1 MQKIERVHGPRPSTR
16 AQAEGF
22 TVHGFKGFIS
32 FEGIEGSGKSTQ
44 VKLLADY
51 LKSKGH
57 NVLTTEEPGGTKI
70 GLKIRAMLLAPE
82 NHMDSLTEL
91 LLYNS
96 SRAQHV
102 REVIYPALIQNTVV
116 ITDRF
121 LDSTI
126 AYQGYARGIDLAI
139 INTLNEIVTSD
150 LKPFVTFLLDMDVEE
165 GLRRNRGAQKEDRLE
180 LETIEFHERVR
191 KGYLQ
196 IAAEEPNRLK
206 VIDASRGV
214 EEVNR
219 KIIEILESMWL

>member
-1 MQKIERVHGPRPSTR
+1 MSKIEAVHDS
-16 AQAEGF
+16 QF
-22 TVHGFKGFIS
+22 TVSGFKGFIS

-44 VKLLADY
+44 VRLLAEH
-51 LKSKGH
+51 LKKKGH

-82 NHMDSLTEL
+82 NHMDPMTEL

-102 REVIYPALIQNTVV
+102 RELIYPALIQNTVV

-121 LDSTI
+121 MDSTV

-139 INTLNEIVTSD
+139 INALNEIVAPD
-150 LKPFVTFLLDMDVEE
+150 LKPFVTFLLDIDVEE
-165 GLRRNRGAQKEDRLE
+165 GLKRNRGAKKEDRIE

-191 KGYLQ
+191 KGYIQ
-196 IAAEEPNRLK
+196 IAAEEPQRIK
-206 VIDASRGV
+206 VVDASGSI

-219 KIIEILESMWL
+219 KIIEILEGIWL